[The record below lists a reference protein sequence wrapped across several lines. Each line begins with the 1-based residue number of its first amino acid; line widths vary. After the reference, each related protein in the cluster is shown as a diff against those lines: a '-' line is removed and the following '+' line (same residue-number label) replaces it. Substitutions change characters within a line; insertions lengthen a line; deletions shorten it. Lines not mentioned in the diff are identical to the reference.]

1 MASLLAGVG
10 QLSQLAE
17 LWLPVQAAAD
27 KQEQLADILA
37 GYSSSG
43 LPTPDDDYHRDQQ
56 QQQQPDD
63 TTEED
68 VMTSLYSLEHSWTEL
83 VRDHEA
89 LDKRQR
95 DYQEAVWE
103 LLSTELDH
111 ISKLR
116 VVVDVTRHRFLLH
129 PQSTAV
135 APLPP
140 AARLPCRF
148 RL

>member
-1 MASLLAGVG
+1 MRPDALSGSL
-10 QLSQLAE
+10 E
-17 LWLPVQAAAD
+17 LRWSRHPRDAAVFWMQPAD
-27 KQEQLADILA
+27 KQELLSEILA

-43 LPTPDDDYHRDQQ
+43 LPSSDAGDDD
-56 QQQQPDD
+56 DD
-63 TTEED
+63 DETTRRQNASQF
-68 VMTSLYSLEHSWTEL
+68 TLERSWTDV

-116 VVVDVTRHRFLLH
+116 VVVDVRNTLNTRISSVPYSRENEKL
-129 PQSTAV
+129 
-135 APLPP
+135 
-140 AARLPCRF
+140 
-148 RL
+148 